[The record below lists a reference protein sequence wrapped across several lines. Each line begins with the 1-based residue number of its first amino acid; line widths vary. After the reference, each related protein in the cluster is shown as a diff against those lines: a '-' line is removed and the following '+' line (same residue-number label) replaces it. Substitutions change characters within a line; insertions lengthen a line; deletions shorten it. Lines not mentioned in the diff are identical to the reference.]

1 MKPVRYTDPL
11 LYPESR
17 DPLLN
22 NCSAAAE
29 VTARY
34 YPNQDMKTRI
44 ATTLAVI
51 SAIALAS
58 ATMRADLLAVVTS
71 TNATWRA
78 IGPVGNL
85 EGTPIDSVGSV
96 WESTNTGWN
105 SSLFY
110 QATAGTG
117 WHAPT
122 IDASGA
128 HGDDPTLIWC
138 DGPPALASTPAY
150 FRTAFFV
157 RGTPTS
163 ALLDCAVDDDAQI
176 WINGELVLNDNNNTA
191 STFQDIDV
199 ARYLRPGLNLLAVKA
214 HDSYASAPLGMNYEA
229 LALRLDVEFTP
240 DTLSIRCSQ
249 VEMCWQSATNVIYQL
264 QYQSALTGGQWTNLG
279 APISGD
285 GTRKCVTDAIAE
297 NEPHRFYRTVTA
309 P

>member
-1 MKPVRYTDPL
+1 MR
-11 LYPESR
+11 
-17 DPLLN
+17 
-22 NCSAAAE
+22 
-29 VTARY
+29 
-34 YPNQDMKTRI
+34 TRI
-44 ATTLAVI
+44 TTSLAVVCVL
-51 SAIALAS
+51 ALS
-58 ATMRADLLAVVTS
+58 STATRAELLTVVTS
-71 TNATWRA
+71 TNPIWRA

-85 EGTPIDSVGSV
+85 EGTPIDSVGSL

-105 SSLFY
+105 TSLLY
-110 QATAGTG
+110 QATAETG

-128 HGDDPTLIWC
+128 HGDDPTLIWS
-138 DGPPALASTPAY
+138 DGPPAYGSTPAY
-150 FRTAFFV
+150 FRTTFFV
-157 RGTPTS
+157 RGTPTG
-163 ALLDCAVDDDAQI
+163 ALLDCTVDDDAQI

-199 ARYLRPGLNLLAVKA
+199 RRYLRSGLNLLTVKA

-249 VEMCWQSATNVIYQL
+249 VELCWQSATNVIYQL

-279 APISGD
+279 APIPGD
-285 GTRKCVTDAIAE
+285 GSRKCVTDPIAE
-297 NEPHRFYRTVTA
+297 GEPHRFYRTVTV